1 MDLPTLSI
9 CVLNYNGQRFLEGC
23 FESLLAMTYPR
34 ELLELIL
41 VDNASTDESLEFMRT
56 RYPQVRLLRR
66 DRNEGFS
73 KANNFAATMATGKYV
88 AFLNND
94 MRVDREWAV
103 EMVRPLSRGASVVC
117 TASKILSRD
126 GKRIDFVG
134 GGINFY
140 GHGLS
145 DAYDTPNDDRLYT
158 EEKPIP
164 FACGG
169 AMLIDRQVFLSV
181 GGFDEDLYAYFEDT
195 DLGWRL
201 WVLGYEVIFAP
212 KAVVYHHH
220 HGTWERLSHTQRFT
234 LLERNA
240 LYTIIKN
247 YEQAN
252 LDRILP
258 LALLLAV
265 KRFTLQSGL
274 DWSSFVPGSAGAATK
289 EARAEKV
296 ELSRQAF
303 SALAAIDQV
312 IENVP
317 QLMEKR
323 RRIQAARKRSD
334 AEFNALFPE
343 KFLAPNILEPAYVS
357 AMENLLKHWHTGD
370 FLRQSACRRLLI
382 LGHDTLSE
390 KMAGPAVRYWELA
403 RVLSRHVQVTLAA
416 PGEPTVSHPAFQ
428 VVGYRR
434 ANDESIAPF
443 VAQADVILT
452 PAYLLHELPSLH
464 ASAKPLILDIYDPFV
479 LEIMAAYSTFPL
491 AEQQQI
497 HSSYL
502 AVLNRQLL
510 RGDFFVCASER
521 QRYYWLGM
529 LAALNRINPAT
540 YDQDKSARKLIAVV
554 PFGLPSTPPQH
565 TRAVLKG
572 VHPGIRPDDKVIL
585 WAGGIWPWFDPLTLI
600 RAVAQ
605 IAARRQDVKLF
616 FMGKGHFDPKV
627 VPTAEMAD
635 RAVQLSR
642 ELGVLDKFVFF
653 GDWSLYQDRQNYLLE
668 ADIGASLH
676 YDHIETRYA
685 FRTRLLDYFWSG
697 LPILCARGDT
707 LAEVVERN
715 GLGKVVNAEDV
726 DAVRDGLLALLNTP
740 DLRAALREKF
750 ACVAAEFQWER
761 VAQPIVEFCQAPYR
775 APDRFRP
782 PPAAAESTAA
792 PLTAA
797 VSFTPWLQ
805 LPARGWA
812 YFRRGGIGTLW
823 RATSF
828 SMRRRFAMQ
837 ANRWRTRQK

>member
-9 CVLNYNGQRFLEGC
+9 CVLNYNGRRFLEGC
-23 FESLLAMTYPR
+23 FDSLLAVSYPR
-34 ELLELIL
+34 EQIDLIL
-41 VDNASTDESLEFMRT
+41 VDNASTDDSLEFMRT
-56 RYPQVRLLRR
+56 YYPQVRLLQR

-94 MRVDREWAV
+94 MHLDREWAL
-103 EMVRPLSRGASVVC
+103 EMVRPLSRGESVVC

-126 GKRIDFVG
+126 GKQIDFVG

-145 DAYDTPNDDRLYT
+145 DAYGMPNDDRLYT

-169 AMLIDRQVFLSV
+169 AMLIDRQVFLTV

-212 KAVVYHHH
+212 KAVAYHHH
-220 HGTWERLSHTQRFT
+220 HGTWERLSFTQRFT

-240 LYTIIKN
+240 LYSIIKN
-247 YEQAN
+247 YEQVN

-274 DWSSFVPGSAGAATK
+274 DWRSFVPGSTGAATK
-289 EARAEKV
+289 EAKEEKV
-296 ELSRQAF
+296 KLSRQAF
-303 SALAAIDQV
+303 SSLAAIDQV
-312 IENVP
+312 TENVVP
-317 QLMEKR
+317 LMEKR
-323 RRIQAARKRSD
+323 RRIQSARTRTD
-334 AEFNALFPE
+334 AEFIALFPD

-357 AMENLLKHWHTGD
+357 TMETLLKNWHTGD
-370 FLRQSACRRLLI
+370 FLRQPACRRLLI
-382 LGHDTLSE
+382 IGHDTLSE

-403 RVLSRHVQVTLAA
+403 RVLSRHFQVTLAA
-416 PGEPTVSHPAFQ
+416 PGEPNVSHPDFR

-443 VAQADVILT
+443 VAEADVILT
-452 PAYLLHELPSLH
+452 PAYLLHELPSLR
-464 ASAKPLILDIYDPFV
+464 ASNKPLILDIYDPFV
-479 LEIMAAYSTFPL
+479 LEIMAAYSTFPM

-502 AVLNRQLL
+502 AVLNQQLL
-510 RGDFFVCASER
+510 RGDFFICASER

-540 YDQDKSARKLIAVV
+540 YDQDKSVRKLIGVV

-600 RAVAQ
+600 RAVAE
-605 IAARRQDVKLF
+605 IAKQRQDVKLF

-635 RAVQLSR
+635 RAMRLSR

-653 GDWSLYQDRQNYLLE
+653 GDWSLYEDRQNYLLE
-668 ADIGASLH
+668 ANIGASLH

-697 LPILCARGDT
+697 LPILCTRGDS
-707 LAEVVERN
+707 LAAVVEKS
-715 GLGKVVNAEDV
+715 GLGKIVDAEDV
-726 DAVRDGLLALLNTP
+726 DAVRNGLLALLDTP
-740 DLRAALREKF
+740 NLRESLRDRF
-750 ACVAAEFQWER
+750 ARVAEEFQWER
-761 VAQPIVEFCQAPYR
+761 VAQPIVEFCQSPYR

-782 PPAAAESTAA
+782 PSEAGTENGAT
-792 PLTAA
+792 PLTRG
-797 VSFTPWLQ
+797 VTFTPWLQ

-823 RATSF
+823 RAMAF
-828 SMRRRFAMQ
+828 SMRRRFAM
-837 ANRWRTRQK
+837 RGKRIR